1 MEILNFLIAG
11 TLLAGTPLLI
21 AALGALVAEKAG
33 VLNISVEGMM
43 AMGAVTGFVVASNT
57 GNYELA
63 ILAGALAGACLA
75 LFFGLVVLVALGDQ
89 VATGLAVGILGMGL
103 SGLFGSP
110 YQSATIP
117 PMPSLKIPGLSEL
130 PLVGGTF
137 FSQTWPV
144 YFAPLLAVATWW
156 FLRST
161 KAGLMI
167 RAVGESPHSANA
179 LGYNVILIR
188 LCVVLYGGLCA
199 GMAGAFITIAAA
211 TLWTDGIIA
220 GRGWIVV
227 ALVVFGTWRPGRIA
241 FGAYLF
247 GATTLAGLLLQSVG
261 SALPSQFFISIP
273 YIVTIIAVSLM
284 SLNPKRAR
292 LNTPASLGQVYHE
305 TK

>member
-1 MEILNFLIAG
+1 MDILNFLIAG

-33 VLNISVEGMM
+33 VLNISIEGMM
-43 AMGAVTGFVVASNT
+43 AMGAVTGFVVASRT

-63 ILAGALAGACLA
+63 MLAGALAGVCLA
-75 LFFGLVVLVALGDQ
+75 LIFGLVVLVALGDQ
-89 VATGLAVGILGMGL
+89 VGTGLAVGILGMGL
-103 SGLFGSP
+103 SGFFGTA

-117 PMPSLKIPGLSEL
+117 PMPKLQVSGLAEL
-130 PLVGGTF
+130 PLLGQTLF
-137 FSQTWPV
+137 NQTWPV
-144 YFAPLLAVATWW
+144 YLAPLLAVATWW
-156 FLRST
+156 FFRFT
-161 KAGLMI
+161 KAGLMV
-167 RAVGESPHSANA
+167 RAVGEAPHSANA

-188 LCVVLYGGLCA
+188 LCATLYGGFCA
-199 GMAGAFITIAAA
+199 GAAGAFITIAAA

-261 SALPSQFFISIP
+261 SSLPSQFFISVP
-273 YIVTIIAVSLM
+273 YIVTIFAVSLM
-284 SLNPKRAR
+284 SLNPVRAR
-292 LNTPASLGQVYHE
+292 MNTPASLGQVYHE
-305 TK
+305 AK